1 MSTTSRSDQMK
12 HAASTGTLSHR
23 QILLVLTGLMSGMF
37 LAALDQTVVGTAMRT
52 VADDLGGLSLQAW
65 ATTAYLITSTIT
77 TPIYGKLGDIF
88 GRRPWF
94 MVAISIFIIGSL
106 TSGLATTMYELAAYR
121 ALQGLGAGGL
131 FSLAITIIADVV
143 PPRERARYQGMF
155 LAVFGTSSVIGPVV
169 GGFFA
174 GIDTFLG
181 IDGWRW
187 IFLINLPIGLIS
199 LFLVFTFLHVPHF
212 PRPQKIDW
220 WGAITVVVFL
230 VPVLVVA
237 EQGREWGWGSTLS
250 IGLLVV
256 GAVGLVL
263 FLFAERAA
271 GESALIPLSLFRN
284 IPFARTQVM
293 GFIVGV
299 GMFGGMVTLPLI
311 LQVAYGATPTQ
322 AGFLMLPMV
331 AGMMSASITSGR
343 ITSKTGKYRMFLN
356 LGSAVMV
363 LGYTYL
369 LLTLKADTAFW
380 VLSIGMVVIG
390 LGLGQM
396 MQTLM
401 VASQN
406 AVDAKD
412 IGVATSTATFFRQIG
427 GTLGVAVFMTLL
439 FSRVE
444 EAIRRAFERQEVI
457 QGIEQATSDPA
468 VVSDPANQA
477 LLQGLSQGGGE
488 GLSVTTDSSFL
499 IGVDERLSAPFRIG
513 FVESSLSVFLIAAI
527 VLGVGFV
534 VSWFIKE
541 VPLRTKSASQE
552 QAEAKLSGMGG

>member
-155 LAVFGTSSVIGPVV
+155 LAVFGTSSVVGPVV

-220 WGAITVVVFL
+220 WGAITVVLFL

-263 FLFAERAA
+263 FLFAERSA

-293 GFIVGV
+293 GFIVGI

-343 ITSKTGKYRMFLN
+343 ITSKTGKYRVFLN
-356 LGSAVMV
+356 VGSALMV
-363 LGYTYL
+363 LGFAYL

-444 EAIRRAFERQEVI
+444 EAIRGAFERPEVI
-457 QGIEQATSDPA
+457 QGIEQATSDSA

-477 LLQGLSQGGGE
+477 LLQGLSQGGGA

-527 VLGVGFV
+527 VLGVGFI
-534 VSWFIKE
+534 VSWSIKE
-541 VPLRTKSASQE
+541 VPLRAKSASQE